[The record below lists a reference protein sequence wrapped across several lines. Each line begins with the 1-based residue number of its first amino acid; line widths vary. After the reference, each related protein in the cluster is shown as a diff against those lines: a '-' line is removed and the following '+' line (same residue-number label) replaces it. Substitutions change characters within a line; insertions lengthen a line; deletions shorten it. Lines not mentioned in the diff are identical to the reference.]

1 MLSLH
6 NHIGLLMLLI
16 IMSVAVSVFDDEDW
30 PLWIPPTAGIIIF
43 SVCEAIYWGFLY
55 FFIWN

>member
-1 MLSLH
+1 
-6 NHIGLLMLLI
+6 MLLI

-43 SVCEAIYWGFLY
+43 SVCESIYWGYLY